1 VARNETRT
9 SPRSNIS
16 YVFKGKTIQPIKH
29 QKEESTKEERTSQE
43 LKKKGHRHR
52 ILSVDRFV
60 NALEPDLAT
69 MANYDTGMVS
79 AVLTAQLNPGRSRYA
94 PDIF

>member
-1 VARNETRT
+1 MFFFFTEKAA
-9 SPRSNIS
+9 SDIS
-16 YVFKGKTIQPIKH
+16 ACLVGSEMLIGD
-29 QKEESTKEERTSQE
+29 S
-43 LKKKGHRHR
+43 R

-79 AVLTAQLNPGRSRYA
+79 AVLSAQLNPGRNRYTS
-94 PDIF
+94 DIFHRNSRVSR